1 MAFLSNTERNC
12 DFLHCTNPNLLSTE
26 ASLYKHESGPD
37 TYDKTFNDIS
47 TRIRS
52 TFHTHIPS
60 FNHTAERL
68 MSKNP
73 LKHLQQQ
80 TPGPGSYLPIQTTN
94 FINVAKIDETNPQHF
109 LSRTERFKY
118 LSGSN
123 NTETTPGPGE
133 YNSNDAKRFDKYKN
147 NNKII
152 SKLHYYID
160 KGITSKDKDKE
171 NDEAIGDGSDIGPGE
186 YNVYPRWKK
195 NVVDWGKMSYRKE
208 RTSTEKA
215 NDSGNGNGVNS
226 NSSNNG
232 NCNDMEIN
240 TVFKMK
246 DIVNKH
252 NIRKVN
258 TKHDVFKQVLSQ
270 RREMYMSSLY
280 KSKHGNDNSNDNEME
295 NQVAKEIAKKEK
307 QLQEKL
313 HKRKHKQTTTTKYKV
328 SPNKLYQYFGSCA
341 SRFNTN
347 YSLTEASQQQTP
359 GPGTYEPQIKRSLI
373 YDINISPKLHNR
385 KVKHKILPG
394 INGLVITSNGNKC
407 VLSSSNSETNVTHSH
422 SNNTRVSLP
431 SNFGSSERRFKDK
444 VNEHNSSFNTP
455 GPGSY
460 ELNMTNI
467 STQLDKN
474 KHCNNIIK
482 PNHKERYHINK
493 HNNKNTYGFYNEP
506 LPTFGEGKTM
516 QGDLEKYASLTEKK
530 IPFGCKVQRFKNDI
544 DVHIKQTTHLGPGC
558 YYSQDNSNNHNQHC
572 KYSLNIPFNS
582 QMPRITITN
591 NNAVLSKDEQCMVN
605 EIGPGLYKLDSYYDW
620 NKKSYNVRYV

>member
-1 MAFLSNTERNC
+1 MAFLSNTQRNC

-26 ASLYKHESGPD
+26 SSLYKHESGPD

-73 LKHLQQQ
+73 LKHIQQQ

-94 FINVAKIDETNPQHF
+94 FINVAKIDETSPQHF
-109 LSRTERFKY
+109 LSRTERFKH
-118 LSGSN
+118 LSN
-123 NTETTPGPGE
+123 NTEVTPGPGE
-133 YNSNDAKRFDKYKN
+133 YSSNDSKRFDKYRD

-160 KGITSKDKDKE
+160 KGITNKDKE
-171 NDEAIGDGSDIGPGE
+171 NDEANGDGSDIGPGE
-186 YNVYPRWKK
+186 YTVYPRWKK

-208 RTSTEKA
+208 RTSKEKG
-215 NDSGNGNGVNS
+215 NDNTNT
-226 NSSNNG
+226 NNVK
-232 NCNDMEIN
+232 NVNDMEIN
-240 TVFKMK
+240 TMFKIK
-246 DIVNKH
+246 DVIHKN

-258 TKHDVFKQVLSQ
+258 TKHDVFKQVINQ
-270 RREMYMSSLY
+270 RRELYMSSLH
-280 KSKHGNDNSNDNEME
+280 KSKHGNDGNNEIE
-295 NQVAKEIAKKEK
+295 NQVAKEIEKKEK
-307 QLQEKL
+307 ELQTKL
-313 HKRKHKQTTTTKYKV
+313 NKRKEKTSKHNI

-347 YSLTEASQQQTP
+347 YSLTETPQQQTP
-359 GPGTYEPQIKRSLI
+359 GPGTYEPQFKRSLI
-373 YDINISPKLHNR
+373 YDINISPKLHKH
-385 KVKHKILPG
+385 KVKHKVLPG

-407 VLSSSNSETNVTHSH
+407 VLTSSNSETNVTHSH

-431 SNFGSSERRFKDK
+431 NNFGSSEKRFKDK
-444 VNEHNSSFNTP
+444 LNEHNSSLNTP

-467 STQLDKN
+467 STQLDKS
-474 KHCNNIIK
+474 KHCNVVK
-482 PNHKERYHINK
+482 HNHKERYHINK
-493 HNNKNTYGFYNEP
+493 NKNTYGFYNEP

-516 QGDLEKYASLTEKK
+516 QGDLEKYPPSTERQ
-530 IPFGCKVQRFKNDI
+530 IPFGCKVKRFKNDMS
-544 DVHIKQTTHLGPGC
+544 VQTKQSTHLGPGC
-558 YYSQDNSNNHNQHC
+558 YLGQDSININHNNQQC
-572 KYSLNIPFNS
+572 KYSLNVPFNS

-591 NNAVLSKDEQCMVN
+591 NNNVLSKDEQCMIN